1 MRTNIEIDQKVTDEI
16 LEKQVSKQ
24 NVRQSIWH

>member
-24 NVRQSIWH
+24 NVRQSIWY